1 MGILCRCA
9 AGCEDGLGGRRN
21 EGVEGRGGRKGRMM
35 EHLSE
40 AHRAGKRRAAIIFGS
55 GSNSKKKCEIEFI
68 RAII

>member
-1 MGILCRCA
+1 MKGWK
-9 AGCEDGLGGRRN
+9 